1 MPLALVALTMA
12 FAGCGGGK
20 NGKDNDKVKV
30 VNDVRL
36 PGDSTFYGLA
46 CDGCTD
52 SVLVVLP
59 TDDSDPVSFNII
71 GAMRDRKVFGRPK
84 IGDMMAVV
92 VNKSD
97 RRKADM
103 VIDVEELKGTWV
115 YLSMPKMRKHAPM
128 GGKPVA
134 MPKPDPERDSMMKA
148 MMVPIEQGFK
158 IKKNYLMDPVQ
169 ADGPQRRQSAGIPTG
184 EILQGMEHP
193 QRQARIHRGH
203 HRDWQP
209 QAQEGTPRKG
219 HRGDCDDDERQ
230 SAAEIQGWD
239 KGLLQEMILMKS
251 ARCSEHRADFI
262 LSGRMDWNPIVRP
275 VPQPYPQQQK
285 VRPRSF
291 HRQWRSVADRHRHP
305 ESVWQPRGLPFRH

>member
-1 MPLALVALTMA
+1 MLPLALVALTMA

-59 TDDSDPVSFNII
+59 ADDSDPVSFNII

-115 YLSMPKMRKHAPM
+115 YLSMPK
-128 GGKPVA
+128 
-134 MPKPDPERDSMMKA
+134 PDPERDSMMKA

-158 IKKNYLMDPVQ
+158 IKKNYLMDPVGLRFKQ
-169 ADGPQRRQSAGIPTG
+169 TDLNGDSPLEYPQVKFYK
-184 EILQGMEHP
+184 EWNILNGKLVFT
-193 QRQARIHRGH
+193 
-203 HRDWQP
+203 
-209 QAQEGTPRKG
+209 EGTIEIGNRK
-219 HRGDCDDDERQ
+219 RKK
-230 SAAEIQGWD
+230 A
-239 KGLLQEMILMKS
+239 
-251 ARCSEHRADFI
+251 
-262 LSGRMDWNPIVRP
+262 RP
-275 VPQPYPQQQK
+275 VRDTVEIVMMMKDSLQLKFKDGIKAYYRK
-285 VRPRSF
+285 
-291 HRQWRSVADRHRHP
+291 
-305 ESVWQPRGLPFRH
+305 

>member
-1 MPLALVALTMA
+1 MLPLALVALTMA

-20 NGKDNDKVKV
+20 NGKDIDKVKV

-59 TDDSDPVSFNII
+59 ADDSDPVSFNII

-128 GGKPVA
+128 GGKTYGDA
-134 MPKPDPERDSMMKA
+134 
-148 MMVPIEQGFK
+148 
-158 IKKNYLMDPVQ
+158 
-169 ADGPQRRQSAGIPTG
+169 
-184 EILQGMEHP
+184 
-193 QRQARIHRGH
+193 QAR
-203 HRDWQP
+203 P
-209 QAQEGTPRKG
+209 
-219 HRGDCDDDERQ
+219 
-230 SAAEIQGWD
+230 
-239 KGLLQEMILMKS
+239 
-251 ARCSEHRADFI
+251 
-262 LSGRMDWNPIVRP
+262 
-275 VPQPYPQQQK
+275 
-285 VRPRSF
+285 
-291 HRQWRSVADRHRHP
+291 
-305 ESVWQPRGLPFRH
+305 

>member
-1 MPLALVALTMA
+1 MKIRRMLPLALVALTMA

-20 NGKDNDKVKV
+20 NGKNNDKVKV

-59 TDDSDPVSFNII
+59 ADDSDPVSFNII

-103 VIDVEELKGTWV
+103 VIDIEELKGTWV

-128 GGKPVA
+128 GGKPTA

-158 IKKNYLMDPVQ
+158 IKKNYLMDPVGLRFKQ
-169 ADGPQRRQSAGIPTG
+169 TDLNGDSPLEYPQVKFYK
-184 EILQGMEHP
+184 EWNILNGKLVFT
-193 QRQARIHRGH
+193 
-203 HRDWQP
+203 
-209 QAQEGTPRKG
+209 EGTIEIGNRK
-219 HRGDCDDDERQ
+219 RKK
-230 SAAEIQGWD
+230 A
-239 KGLLQEMILMKS
+239 
-251 ARCSEHRADFI
+251 
-262 LSGRMDWNPIVRP
+262 RP
-275 VPQPYPQQQK
+275 VRDTVEIVMMMKDSLQLKFKDGIKAYYRK
-285 VRPRSF
+285 
-291 HRQWRSVADRHRHP
+291 
-305 ESVWQPRGLPFRH
+305 